1 MIVLKNVVCKF
12 FKNNFNFLTG
22 NKSND
27 CEENNFAIQ
36 RKKYRNNFDK
46 SYLSIHSL

>member
-1 MIVLKNVVCKF
+1 MLMHVDFLKIILT
-12 FKNNFNFLTG
+12 LTG